1 MLIVIEGID
10 GCGKSTVAE
19 NLKKKLEEKG
29 YKVFL
34 TKEPYNIKIRELIRE
49 IIEKE
54 HELDEYNG
62 KILALLFA
70 ADRHLHQLEIKRKIS
85 EGYIVISDR
94 YYHSS
99 FAYQILYKGISID
112 FIKSITPFLVR
123 PDYVFILD
131 VPIEVAIDRLSIRDK
146 RTKYEE
152 KETLEKVRKN
162 YLSLKDI
169 LKDEKIFIID
179 NNRSV
184 DETVREILSILR
196 L

>member
-10 GCGKSTVAE
+10 GCGKTTVAE

-34 TKEPYNIKIRELIRE
+34 TKEPYNLKIRELIRD

-54 HELDEYNG
+54 HELDEYHG
-62 KILALLFA
+62 KVLALLFA
-70 ADRHLHQLEIKRKIS
+70 ADRHLHQLEIKKKIS

-99 FAYQILYKGISID
+99 FVYQVLYKGVTID
-112 FIKSITPFLVR
+112 FIKTITPFLVK

-131 VPIEVAIDRLSIRDK
+131 VPVEVAIDRLSIRDK

-152 KETLEKVRKN
+152 KEILEKARKN
-162 YLSLKDI
+162 YLNIKNVLT
-169 LKDEKIFIID
+169 DEKIFIIN
-179 NNRSV
+179 NNRNV
-184 DETVREILSILR
+184 DETIREILSILG